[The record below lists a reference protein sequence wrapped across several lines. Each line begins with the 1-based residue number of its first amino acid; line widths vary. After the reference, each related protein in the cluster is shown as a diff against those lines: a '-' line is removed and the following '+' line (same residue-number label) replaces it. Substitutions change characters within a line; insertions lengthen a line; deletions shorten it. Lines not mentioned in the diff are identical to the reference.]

1 MAPAL
6 YLPLRSSSSTRARLP
21 AAPHATSSSSSGHRH
36 APAAAPAPKSA
47 LPSVA
52 AAVAPH
58 GQLPFPAFHT
68 SSHNI
73 LVPAATAS
81 APYPRNA
88 KRELGG
94 AVTCLGDVDPNSPLN
109 YSSSGSLHV
118 HAHDHEDPNSVCLA
132 AMVDQF
138 LEEEGKLTEEKEE
151 EEDVGASMS
160 PTVINSGCGRARC
173 NCVDGVCGDEFRA
186 IVDED
191 DDDESNVLAQVEILQ
206 GYNNSSTKAERLL
219 RMQVERAYAEEVT
232 HGGDHDIG
240 VLAEGRDGIRRRVM
254 RRLRDV
260 GYNAAACKSR
270 WNHGSGLPAGDYEY
284 IDVLPEGSKLAG
296 AGMAASSSSTHF
308 APPPAAPV
316 HRLIV
321 DIDFRAQ
328 FEIARP
334 SREYSRLLEAV
345 PRVFVG
351 RAEQVKQVVRMM
363 SQAAKRSLRV
373 RGLMVPPWRKQRYM
387 QAKWLS
393 PIYRRTTNCA
403 MEPAQL
409 ISSRTITNTQQPVG
423 KRIQGELYRGRLYDL
438 LMREE
443 ASDALMYIKARPLD
457 SVGKCRDVCT
467 AMCTSWRLPP
477 LESTDQKRANPA
489 LRASALSVALQNTG
503 RAEPALVSVF
513 S

>member
-1 MAPAL
+1 MAPGL

-21 AAPHATSSSSSGHRH
+21 APHASSSSSSRHRH
-36 APAAAPAPKSA
+36 AAAAAPAPKSA

-52 AAVAPH
+52 AAGAPH

-88 KRELGG
+88 KTELGG
-94 AVTCLGDVDPNSPLN
+94 AVTRLDSNSPLN

-118 HAHDHEDPNSVCLA
+118 HARDHEDPNSVCLA
-132 AMVDQF
+132 AMVHQF
-138 LEEEGKLTEEKEE
+138 LEEEDQKLTEEKEE

-160 PTVINSGCGRARC
+160 PAGINSACGRARC

-206 GYNNSSTKAERLL
+206 GYNNSSSKAEGLL
-219 RMQVERAYAEEVT
+219 RMEVERAYAEEVT

-240 VLAEGRDGIRRRVM
+240 VVDEGRDGIRRRVM

-284 IDVLPEGSKLAG
+284 IDVLPEGSKLG
-296 AGMAASSSSTHF
+296 ADMASSSTRF
-308 APPPAAPV
+308 APPPAPV

-373 RGLMVPPWRKQRYM
+373 RGLMVPPWRKHRYM

-393 PIYRRTTNCA
+393 PIYRRTTNC

-409 ISSRTITNTQQPVG
+409 SSSTITNTQQPVR

-443 ASDALMYIKARPLD
+443 ASDAALMYIKARPLD

-477 LESTDQKRANPA
+477 LESTEKRANPA
-489 LRASALSVALQNTG
+489 LKASALSVALQNTG